1 MARWPS
7 GRTSDSGPVREEGS
21 SILTQVAIVFCG
33 KTCFLTTLLIEMYAG
48 FQIQRQGSSCMF

>member
-7 GRTSDSGPVREEGS
+7 GRTSDSGARGRGFDPHSGRHCLCS
-21 SILTQVAIVFCG
+21 
-33 KTCFLTTLLIEMYAG
+33 KTCFLMTLLKEMYAG